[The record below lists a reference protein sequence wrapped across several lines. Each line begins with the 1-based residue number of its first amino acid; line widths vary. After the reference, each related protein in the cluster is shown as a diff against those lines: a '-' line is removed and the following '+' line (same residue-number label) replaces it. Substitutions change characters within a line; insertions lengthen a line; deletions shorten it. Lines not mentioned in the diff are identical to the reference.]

1 MVINMRKSKDQRVP
15 ANADANNIIRYIP
28 SYIEAYRREYKRLI
42 TLPPNG
48 AGLPQ
53 APLSPFLQCRR
64 FEVILAVDGVVIF
77 VADKPPEYD
86 WWIAGGPAIKVDY
99 DPSRTP
105 AWVLATLSDKGLLG
119 KPIGIYRIVSKEPLP
134 ERIWNGQLPV
144 PIKQT
149 ELDDGSKIQVMQLEC
164 SIDEAVARLTFGAF
178 GRVLDVYLERNRA
191 DFWKPHIITGFGF
204 FNAELTGKRFCNY
217 IEVLPHIDKAAWD
230 TRTISL
236 RAAADVRRDFARFT
250 GKEDG
255 GATLNFGEHDQWV
268 ERYQRSLHKLWEAI
282 TEFEALLATNS
293 EAVEDVFHQFLERN
307 PILLDPIGKVV
318 SKPRL
323 SYPNGKSSPD
333 GKTYVEPDFIVVSPV
348 GSYRLI
354 EIERASKSLATKAGH
369 ARQDLAQ
376 AAFQIAEW
384 KQFIAHN
391 YHVLEDRFPNIS
403 ENSPSAIILSRS
415 TQKGFESEALL
426 RSKVDQLKRQF
437 NVDEILTYDDVLKN
451 ARSLY
456 DKMSN
461 LGL

>member
-1 MVINMRKSKDQRVP
+1 MPKTTVRRVP
-15 ANADANNIIRYIP
+15 AIADVSDILRYIP
-28 SYIEAYRREYKRLI
+28 QYIEAYRQEYQRLVA
-42 TLPPNG
+42 LPPDG
-48 AGLPQ
+48 PGLPE

-64 FEVILAVDGVVIF
+64 FELVLARDGVVLF
-77 VADKPPEYD
+77 VADDPPKHD

-99 DPSRTP
+99 EPSRTP
-105 AWVLATLSDKGLLG
+105 AWVTATLSEHGLIG
-119 KPIGIYRIVSKEPLP
+119 KPIGIYRVVSKESLP
-134 ERIWNGQLPV
+134 EQIWKGELPI

-149 ELDDGSKIQVMQLEC
+149 ELNDGSQIQIMQLDC
-164 SIDEAVARLTFGAF
+164 DIKDAVARLTFGAF
-178 GRVLDVYLERNRA
+178 GRVLDVHLERNRA
-191 DFWKPHIITGFGF
+191 DFWKPHIISGLGF

-217 IEVLPHIDKAAWD
+217 IEVLPHIDRAAWD
-230 TRTISL
+230 TRTIAL

-250 GKEDG
+250 GKDDG
-255 GATLNFGEHDQWV
+255 GATLSFGEYSQWV
-268 ERYQRSLHKLWEAI
+268 ENYQRSLHKLREAI
-282 TEFEALLATNS
+282 TEFEVLLATRS
-293 EAVEDVFHQFLERN
+293 DAVEDVFHVFLEQN

-323 SYPNGKSSPD
+323 SYPKGKKSPD
-333 GKTYVEPDFIVVSPV
+333 GKTYLEPDFIVVSPS

-384 KQFIAHN
+384 KQFIAQN

-403 ENSPSAIILSRS
+403 ENSPSAIVLSRA
-415 TQKGFESEALL
+415 TQIGFESEVAL
-426 RSKVDQLKRQF
+426 RSKVDQLRRQF

-456 DKMSN
+456 DKLST

>member
-1 MVINMRKSKDQRVP
+1 MRKTTIRRVP
-15 ANADANNIIRYIP
+15 ANADASDILRYIP
-28 SYIEAYRREYKRLI
+28 KYIEAYRQEYRRLVS
-42 TLPPNG
+42 LPPIG

-64 FEVILAVDGVVIF
+64 FELLLAQDGVVIF
-77 VADKPPEYD
+77 VTDKPPKHD
-86 WWIAGGPAIKVDY
+86 WWLAGGPAIKVDY
-99 DPSRTP
+99 EPSRTP
-105 AWVLATLSDKGLLG
+105 AWVTATLSENGLIG
-119 KPIGIYRIVSKEPLP
+119 KNIGIYRIVSKEALP
-134 ERIWNGQLPV
+134 EHIWKGELPA

-149 ELDDGSKIQVMQLEC
+149 KLKDGSQIHIMQLDC
-164 SIDEAVARLTFGAF
+164 DIDDAVARLTFGAF
-178 GRVLDVYLERNRA
+178 GRVLDVHLERNRA
-191 DFWKPHIITGFGF
+191 DFWKPHIISGLGF
-204 FNAELTGKRFCNY
+204 FNAELTGNRFCNY
-217 IEVLPHIDKAAWD
+217 IEVLPHIDRAAWD
-230 TRTISL
+230 TRTIAL

-255 GATLNFGEHDQWV
+255 GATLSFGEYGQWV

-282 TEFEALLATNS
+282 TEFEALLATS
-293 EAVEDVFHQFLERN
+293 SGAVEDVFHQFLKNN

-323 SYPNGKSSPD
+323 TYPNGKTSPD
-333 GKTYVEPDFIVVSPV
+333 GKTYVEPDFIVVSPS

-354 EIERASKSLATKAGH
+354 EIERASKNLATKAGH
-369 ARQDLAQ
+369 ARQDLTQ

-384 KQFIAHN
+384 KQFIAQN

-403 ENSPSAIILSRS
+403 ENSPSAIILSRT
-415 TQKGFESEALL
+415 TQIGFESDAAL
-426 RSKVDQLKRQF
+426 RNKVDQLRRQF

-456 DKMSN
+456 DKLSN